1 MIISDFKAKCI
12 AALKEVNTSGEPVT
26 VTLRGKP
33 VAVVSPPPA
42 NGEKGVKLGTFERSM
57 TIEKGIENIDFSD
70 DCEMLK

>member
-12 AALKEVNTSGEPVT
+12 AALKEVSASGEPVT

-33 VAVVSPPPA
+33 VAVVSPPPTD
-42 NGEKGVKLGTFERSM
+42 GTKGVKLGAFEGMM

-70 DCEMLK
+70 DWEMLK